1 MGSNGRVSE
10 ADTLIRHTAANSQDR
25 VLRPATQP
33 RAHSFSFA
41 ASTFIFFFKEACRGR
56 WEAECCV

>member
-1 MGSNGRVSE
+1 MGSHGRVFE

-33 RAHSFSFA
+33 RAHA
-41 ASTFIFFFKEACRGR
+41 ASTFIFFSQG
-56 WEAECCV
+56 V

>member
-1 MGSNGRVSE
+1 MGSHGRVFE

-33 RAHSFSFA
+33 RAHGGLHFH
-41 ASTFIFFFKEACRGR
+41 FFFQG
-56 WEAECCV
+56 V

>member
-33 RAHSFSFA
+33 RAHA